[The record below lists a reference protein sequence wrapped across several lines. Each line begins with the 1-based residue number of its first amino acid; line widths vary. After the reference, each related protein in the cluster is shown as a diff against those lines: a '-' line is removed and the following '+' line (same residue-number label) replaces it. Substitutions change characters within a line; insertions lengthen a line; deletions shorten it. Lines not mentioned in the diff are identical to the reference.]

1 MPMWIRQEVE
11 EMSLS
16 EHAMTKRRIAALTL
30 AGVLAASGGGVSY
43 TKQQQAVKTASAV
56 QTAMVKRATFTKTV
70 ASSGKTKATRTA
82 ELKFQTS
89 GKLTWVGVK
98 EGDQVRAYQ
107 AIATLDAREVQKNLE
122 NELRDYAKQR
132 NDFEEMWR
140 VTYKGTKDPQ
150 TALTDTVKRILEK
163 NQWDLDKA
171 VLDVEVKHL
180 SVEYATLTTP
190 IAGIVTRV
198 DSPIAGVNITP
209 ATAVFEVVDPD
220 SLVFEASVD
229 EVDAAGISIGRMAT
243 VTLDAFP
250 VTPFS
255 GSVSNIAFSAKT
267 SSGGATVFPV
277 EIAIASSSSQIRI
290 GLNGDVSI
298 RTASLGDTLV
308 IPAEAL
314 REEGDM
320 WFVYKKIGSSYK
332 KTAVAIGDRSDGEVV
347 IQSGVGEGDEVVVKG
362 FAQLPK

>member
-1 MPMWIRQEVE
+1 M
-11 EMSLS
+11 L
-16 EHAMTKRRIAALTL
+16 
-30 AGVLAASGGGVSY
+30 Y
-43 TKQQQAVKTASAV
+43 TKKQQTVKTASAV
-56 QTAMVKRATFTKTV
+56 QTVLVKRATFTKTV

-98 EGDQVRAYQ
+98 EGDRVNAYQ
-107 AIATLDAREVQKNLE
+107 AIARLDVREVQKNLE
-122 NELRDYAKQR
+122 KALRDYSSQR

-163 NQWDLDKA
+163 NQWDIEQA
-171 VLDVEVKHL
+171 VTDVELKHL
-180 SVEYATLTTP
+180 SVEYASLVTP

-198 DSPIAGVNITP
+198 DTPVAGVNITP

-229 EVDAAGISIGRMAT
+229 EVDVGVVALGSEAT
-243 VTLDAFP
+243 VMLDAYP
-250 VTPFS
+250 NTPFA
-255 GSVSNIAFSAKT
+255 GNISSIAYAAKA

-277 EIAIASSSSQIRI
+277 EIAIASPSSPLRI

-298 RTASLGDTLV
+298 RTSTLPDALV
-308 IPAEAL
+308 VPAEAI
-314 REEGDM
+314 REEGDK
-320 WFVYKKIGSSYK
+320 WFVYKKSGLGYTK
-332 KTAVAIGDRSDGEVV
+332 VFVEIGDRSDSGVV
-347 IQSGVGEGDEVVVKG
+347 IRSGVEAGDEVVVKG
-362 FAQLPK
+362 FTQLPK

>member
-1 MPMWIRQEVE
+1 
-11 EMSLS
+11 
-16 EHAMTKRRIAALTL
+16 MTRRRIAVLAL
-30 AGVLAASGGGVSY
+30 AGVLAAGGGGVAYS
-43 TKQQQAVKTASAV
+43 KQQQAVKTASAV
-56 QTAMVKRATFTKTV
+56 QTAMVKRATFTKTI

-98 EGDQVRAYQ
+98 EGDRVTAYQ

-122 NELRDYAKQR
+122 NELRDYTKQR

-171 VLDVEVKHL
+171 ILDVEVKHL

-198 DSPIAGVNITP
+198 DTPVAGVNITP

-277 EIAIASSSSQIRI
+277 EVAIASVSAIRI
-290 GLNGDVSI
+290 GMNGDVAI
-298 RTASLGDTLV
+298 TTETQEDALV
-308 IPAEAL
+308 ILTEAV
-314 REEGDM
+314 RENGKGS
-320 WFVYKKIGSSYK
+320 FVYKKEGKTYK
-332 KTAVAIGDRSDGEVV
+332 KVPVELGARNDGEVV
-347 IQSGVGEGDEVVVKG
+347 VVSGLTEGDEVVVKG
-362 FAQLPK
+362 FTNLPK